1 MGVLDVTNNGS
12 LGLVTDA
19 STPVRGKYNLNQ
31 IDALPFFVT
40 VSLSDTYNKAD
51 YHIRLVNEDSF
62 KCLN

>member
-12 LGLVTDA
+12 LGLVTDV

-31 IDALPFFVT
+31 IDALPYFVT

-51 YHIRLVNEDSF
+51 YHIDL
-62 KCLN
+62 